1 MSPLCQT
8 PPLPPNLMSCDRE
21 GTRARPVTATPR
33 PYEGCFR
40 MRDAASPLIR
50 QERDI
55 RTPQMADDRQAGR
68 PRRLP
73 GQAKRVDGDG
83 RGSCGVQDCRL
94 AHSCG
99 NPLPRATISQRG
111 PPSQGPGGRHGT
123 LRSARRGRIPVSTP
137 APDRSRK
144 RDMTRA
150 RRPAIAWR
158 PALAAAALRLVPA
171 TTRAAGPGSTA
182 AGPPPGGF
190 STVAE
195 AARGQA
201 QFAANCDG
209 SRLHRPITGSAT
221 VLVLGLPR

>member
-1 MSPLCQT
+1 
-8 PPLPPNLMSCDRE
+8 
-21 GTRARPVTATPR
+21 
-33 PYEGCFR
+33 
-40 MRDAASPLIR
+40 
-50 QERDI
+50 
-55 RTPQMADDRQAGR
+55 
-68 PRRLP
+68 
-73 GQAKRVDGDG
+73 
-83 RGSCGVQDCRL
+83 
-94 AHSCG
+94 
-99 NPLPRATISQRG
+99 
-111 PPSQGPGGRHGT
+111 
-123 LRSARRGRIPVSTP
+123 
-137 APDRSRK
+137 
-144 RDMTRA
+144 MTRA

-201 QFAANCDG
+201 QFAASCDG